1 MEKLPTHT
9 GETHG
14 ASQEPRWMAP
24 QKRPRRA
31 IFLRRVFIVFC
42 FLAGYYMLIRPRSTQ
57 CMSPECAPC
66 DTSKCLAPGQ
76 NAGGSKDFAAQN
88 HEHEQAKI
96 SQDPITSQSNESTRI
111 PLEAHIMSKCPDA
124 QGCLQKLI
132 LPAMEQISD
141 KVDFRLSFIASVSKE
156 TSDIQCMHG
165 PAECIGNMLMLCAA
179 NLPFPPTSDRSLLPQ
194 NYPRTPIIRSLGF
207 ANCLINDYTRIP
219 DRGLVHQC
227 ALEHGIDFDALNQ
240 CASQQSDAPDDG
252 QRGKSPLSGIALLR
266 HNALHSEHLDVHTS
280 CTVRLDDSVW
290 CIHDGGVWKT
300 CAQDGEGS
308 KPQVLADEIKR
319 LWQERN

>member
-1 MEKLPTHT
+1 MGKLPIHT
-9 GETHG
+9 GESYG
-14 ASQEPRWMAP
+14 SSKAP
-24 QKRPRRA
+24 KWLDKRPRRNPF
-31 IFLRRVFIVFC
+31 FLRLLLAVCFIT
-42 FLAGYYMLIRPRSTQ
+42 GYFWLIRWSRDSEWVQGHSLSDLIPDSFLHRPMEFTTQGDEHKQSSTDEY
-57 CMSPECAPC
+57 PA
-66 DTSKCLAPGQ
+66 TS
-76 NAGGSKDFAAQN
+76 S
-88 HEHEQAKI
+88 QA
-96 SQDPITSQSNESTRI
+96 NESIRI

-124 QGCLQKLI
+124 QGCLHKLI

-179 NLPFPPTSDRSLLPQ
+179 NLPFPATTDNSLLPKT
-194 NYPRTPIIRSLGF
+194 YPRTPIIRSLGF

-252 QRGKSPLSGIALLR
+252 QRGKTPLSGIALLR
-266 HNALHSEHLDVHTS
+266 QNALHSERLDVHTS
-280 CTVRLDDSVW
+280 CTVRLDESVW
-290 CIHDGGVWKT
+290 CIHDGGVWKN
-300 CAQDGEGS
+300 CVQDGEGS

-319 LWQERN
+319 LWEERN

>member
-1 MEKLPTHT
+1 MEKLPIHT

-76 NAGGSKDFAAQN
+76 STGGSIGFAAQN

-141 KVDFRLSFIASVSKE
+141 KVDFRLSFIARYLH
-156 TSDIQCMHG
+156 I
-165 PAECIGNMLMLCAA
+165 AGNITLG
-179 NLPFPPTSDRSLLPQ
+179 SL
-194 NYPRTPIIRSLGF
+194 
-207 ANCLINDYTRIP
+207 
-219 DRGLVHQC
+219 
-227 ALEHGIDFDALNQ
+227 E
-240 CASQQSDAPDDG
+240 
-252 QRGKSPLSGIALLR
+252 
-266 HNALHSEHLDVHTS
+266 LH
-280 CTVRLDDSVW
+280 
-290 CIHDGGVWKT
+290 
-300 CAQDGEGS
+300 
-308 KPQVLADEIKR
+308 
-319 LWQERN
+319 